1 MSNTSLNCS
10 GPIQFT
16 CVGTDIPN
24 TLIWRVKVNDT
35 DYRGEYAFVSSHNFP
50 RSILLSPSL
59 PGVEVL
65 VINVSISNQF
75 HINIASTLTSAAML
89 LNGATIQCADG
100 ANVNSTVYHIDIIGT
115 NLNMTHPSC
124 KKWNKGYC
132 IMHRSG
138 TIFTWWEPFRVC
150 EGCGDDKDVHMHI
163 MFSL

>member
-1 MSNTSLNCS
+1 MPNTSLNCP

-24 TLIWRVKVNDT
+24 TLIWRVNDT
-35 DYRGEYAFVSSHNFP
+35 DHRGEYAFLPSHTFP

-75 HINIASTLTSAAML
+75 RINIASTLTSAAML

-115 NLNMTHPSC
+115 KLNINSPYTH
-124 KKWNKGYC
+124 
-132 IMHRSG
+132 I
-138 TIFTWWEPFRVC
+138 
-150 EGCGDDKDVHMHI
+150 
-163 MFSL
+163 